1 MSNEIKLKTE
11 EIADA
16 IQGSEDVIERIDY
29 LKEILEERRKH
40 LEDEYMGCEE
50 EYAMGDVMNLLD
62 LVKSKFKEAYDQS
75 INTFFHGDFADVT
88 EFIADL
94 RTLLKRHVSVDFDKA
109 EEHES
114 DSENAWTIQAYVSDK
129 EIEEYNL
136 EIDWTVF
143 RMKNK

>member
-1 MSNEIKLKTE
+1 MKTQIILTVE
-11 EIADA
+11 EIAEA
-16 IQGSEDVIERIDY
+16 TQGNEDVIERIDY
-29 LKEILEERRKH
+29 LKEFLEERRKQ
-40 LEDEYMGCEE
+40 LEDIYMGCQE

-62 LVKSKFKEAYDQS
+62 LVKSKFEEAYDQS

-94 RTLLKRHVSVDFDKA
+94 RALLKRHVSVDFDKA

-114 DSENAWTIQAYVSDK
+114 DSENAWTIQAYVSEK

-136 EIDWTVF
+136 EMDWTVF